1 MIKLIVAILLFV
13 AVIKIGD
20 AMYNSI
26 KSESD
31 KVNACLFNP
40 AYQGITPED
49 TRALYNQCKADY
61 KDSH

>member
-1 MIKLIVAILLFV
+1 MKLVVAILLFV

-20 AMYNSI
+20 GIRHSV

-40 AYQGITPED
+40 SYQGVTPED
-49 TRALYNQCKADY
+49 TRMLYNQCRADY
-61 KDSH
+61 EAKH